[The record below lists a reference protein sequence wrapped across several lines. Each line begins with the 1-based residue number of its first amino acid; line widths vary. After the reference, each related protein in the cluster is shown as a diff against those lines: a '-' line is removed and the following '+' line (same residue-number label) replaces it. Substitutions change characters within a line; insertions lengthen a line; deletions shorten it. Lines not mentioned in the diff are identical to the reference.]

1 MTQIELH
8 LYHASQHCYSR
19 SLCIVSSGSTASSR
33 TPSKRNVPARIW
45 IPARSAARESVCDGV
60 STLLCQPS
68 TRSQPYLAS
77 LATHRLLVAVAGEL
91 PALHNEVR
99 NLIDLPRSIHPF
111 RICDHSP
118 RRNLSHLA
126 KKVVTYVFPSALHT
140 LDVTSGG
147 DLHSIARTRRTG
159 KLLINLMR

>member
-8 LYHASQHCYSR
+8 LHRASQHCHNR
-19 SLCIVSSGSTASSR
+19 SLCIVSAGSTASSR
-33 TPSKRNVPARIW
+33 TPSKRDVPTRIW
-45 IPARSAARESVCDGV
+45 IPARSAARESVSDGV
-60 STLLCQPS
+60 SPLLRQPS
-68 TRSQPYLAS
+68 TRSQPYLVS

-91 PALHNEVR
+91 PALHNEAR
-99 NLIDLPRSIHPF
+99 DLIDLPRSIHPF

-140 LDVTSGG
+140 LDVTCGG
-147 DLHSIARTRRTG
+147 DLYSIAGTRRTG
-159 KLLINLMR
+159 KLLIDLMR